1 MTTTFDTLAQQLRT
15 QGHKLTGPRR
25 AILLALLEAHRP
37 FSPAEIQTRG
47 QAYCAELGL
56 VTVYRTL
63 EMMEE
68 IGIVRPVHL
77 AENCHGY
84 VLATPGHTHHLVCA
98 RCHAVV
104 EIAGC
109 DLGNFLDTV
118 AARTGYAITGHWL
131 EISGLCAECQRNGRG
146 D

>member
-1 MTTTFDTLAQQLRT
+1 MTTTFDTLAEQLRT

-25 AILLALLEAHRP
+25 AILLTLLEASRP

-47 QAYCAELGL
+47 QVYCAELGL

-98 RCHAVV
+98 GCHAVV

-109 DLGNFLDTV
+109 DLGDFLDTV

-131 EISGLCAECQRNGRG
+131 EISGLCAECQRNGHA